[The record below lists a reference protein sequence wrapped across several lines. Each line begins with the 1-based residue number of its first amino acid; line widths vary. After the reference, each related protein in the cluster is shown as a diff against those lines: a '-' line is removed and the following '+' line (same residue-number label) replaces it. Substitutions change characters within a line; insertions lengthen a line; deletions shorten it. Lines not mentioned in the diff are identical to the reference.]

1 MKKIRIRVWDLP
13 IRLFHWLL
21 VILMVGAFISGQLG
35 GDLIEWHGRAGLA
48 IFGLVVFRLVWGFVG
63 STHARFANFIPRPSA
78 IGAYV
83 RGTWRGQGH
92 NPLGALSVLGL
103 LGLLGL
109 QAVTGLFATDD
120 IAFRGP
126 LAMVVSDGT
135 SQWLSSLHRL
145 NVTFL
150 IALVVLHLAAI
161 LFYTLVKKEN
171 LILPMISGAKE
182 EEEEGALPVEGG
194 GLLPFLFALILT
206 LAAVVLATG
215 SFIEP
220 PPPAPTP
227 AW

>member
-13 IRLFHWLL
+13 TRLFHWLL

-35 GDLIEWHGRAGLA
+35 GDLIQWHGRAGLA
-48 IFGLVVFRLVWGFVG
+48 IFGLVVFRLIWGFVG

-92 NPLGALSVLGL
+92 NPLGALSVFSL
-103 LGLLGL
+103 LGLLSL
-109 QAVTGLFATDD
+109 QAVTGLFANDD
-120 IAFRGP
+120 IAYQGP
-126 LAMVVSDGT
+126 LALVVSDGT

-161 LFYTLVKKEN
+161 LFYTLVKKDN

-182 EEEEGALPVEGG
+182 VEEEWAQPIEGG

-206 LAAVVLATG
+206 LAAVALAAG

-220 PPPAPTP
+220 PPQAPAP